1 MVKRF
6 YNITSITTTLDILH
20 GEKVRR
26 RTWTK
31 EEAEAA
37 AKARL
42 EVRRQEDNMVKTPAK
57 CVNLNRA

>member
-6 YNITSITTTLDILH
+6 YNITSITTTLVILH

-42 EVRRQEDNMVKTPAK
+42 EVRRQEDNMKV
-57 CVNLNRA
+57 V